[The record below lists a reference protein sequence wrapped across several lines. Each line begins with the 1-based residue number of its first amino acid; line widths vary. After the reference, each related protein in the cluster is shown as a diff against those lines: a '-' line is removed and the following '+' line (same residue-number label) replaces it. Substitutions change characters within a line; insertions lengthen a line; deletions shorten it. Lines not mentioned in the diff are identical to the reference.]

1 MSTHRG
7 TSAAVCLMAICV
19 TTFAAALPGGPIS
32 AGDVLYIEVY
42 RAPEMSRSYL
52 VRQDGTI
59 ILPFNVGSVGVAGLD
74 EPSAE
79 ANIAAALTKILRKP
93 RVTVTKSDVG
103 LMKPATGRT
112 PEMLL
117 EVVPLLNAHAE
128 TMSTTMQGMTSPG
141 GHISFD
147 PDTNSL
153 LITDTP
159 EAIKNMMNV
168 IERLDKMKSQMTQ
181 VRIEAKI
188 VEVRV
193 GALKELG
200 VKWFFQGEHLAGGF
214 NPPPSRIGPVNNM
227 TGGFGPIDNEL
238 IRNGTGGS
246 LGRQFIG
253 DLDRRLGIPMSVPLP
268 GQAFIGYSNAGIDVG
283 AMINALVSDEKAHL
297 LANPV
302 ILTVNHKKALLKMVD
317 EVPYVEL
324 GREITGAERFSVKF
338 LEMGIV
344 LDVTPHVYHDGV
356 NQYVK
361 LDLRPEISFP
371 SGIINGV
378 PIRSVRSSETVAN
391 VRDQQTLVIGG
402 IITEDT
408 QSVVTKVPGIGKLP
422 IIGALFRHKEKTKF
436 RTELMIFVTPTIYK
450 TPELITWDKMI
461 DIAKELN
468 ESSVIPTMEI
478 RGEARKD

>member
-1 MSTHRG
+1 MSTRRW
-7 TSAAVCLMAICV
+7 TSVVFYLMAICASS
-19 TTFAAALPGGPIS
+19 FASAIPGGAIA

-42 RAPEMSRSYL
+42 RVPEMTQSYL

-59 ILPFNVGSVGVAGLD
+59 TVPYVGSVGVAGLS
-74 EPSAE
+74 ESSAE

-103 LMKPATGRT
+103 LMSPATGRS
-112 PEMLL
+112 PEMVL
-117 EVVPLLNAHAE
+117 EIVPLLNSHAE
-128 TMSTTMQGMTSPG
+128 TMSTTMQGMSSTG

-159 EAIKNMMNV
+159 QAIKNMMSV
-168 IERLDKMKSQMTQ
+168 VDRLDRMKSQMTQ

-193 GALKELG
+193 GAFKELG
-200 VKWFFQGEHLAGGF
+200 VKWFAQGDHLAGGY
-214 NPPPSRIGPVNNM
+214 NPTPSQIGRVNNLN
-227 TGGFGPIDNEL
+227 GGFGPLDNEL
-238 IRNGTGGS
+238 IRDGSGGT
-246 LGRQFIG
+246 LGREFIG
-253 DLDRRLGIPMSVPLP
+253 ELDRRLAIPVSAPLP
-268 GQAFIGYSNAGIDVG
+268 GQLFIGYSNAGIDVG
-283 AMINALVSDEKAHL
+283 AMINALVSDQKAEL
-297 LANPV
+297 LANPA
-302 ILTVNHKKALLKMVD
+302 ILTVNHKRALLKMVD
-317 EVPYVEL
+317 EVPYTEF
-324 GREITGAERFSVKF
+324 GTEITGATRFSVEF

-356 NQYVK
+356 NDYVK
-361 LDLRPEISFP
+361 LDLRSEVSFP

-391 VRDQQTLVIGG
+391 VRDQQTLVISG
-402 IITEDT
+402 IISEDT
-408 QSVVTKVPGIGKLP
+408 QDIVTKVPGIGNLP
-422 IIGALFRHKEKTKF
+422 IIGALFRHKEKAKS

-450 TPELITWDKMI
+450 SPELITWDTMI

-468 ESSVIPTMEI
+468 ESDVIPTAAI